1 MTSESAAWATGRS
14 GLPIRYSRAMMRRIT
29 RYLGLLAIIS
39 VAAGCA
45 NRATRPDIP
54 PPGFQSGEAEA
65 AWHAFIGELAFQR
78 DQTETAALEYLR
90 AAQLSEDAGV
100 AERAARI
107 AYLGEAWAVAETAAR
122 LWSERAPQSA
132 DAQRMLTSLAVRNG
146 RPGDALPHLE
156 FLLAD
161 GPDDRQN
168 AWLILMLLLSEESD
182 QQAALQA
189 FTLLVGAHEDEA
201 EAHYALAA
209 LALEA
214 GDTAAALAAAS
225 RGTDLAP
232 DWSRA
237 GLMLA
242 RVLVADGQQE
252 AGISTARA
260 VVERDRDA
268 DVRLEFAGLLAD
280 SGLIDEARSELLE
293 ILAEHPDMP
302 DALLAAGLLEMR
314 AEQPEAARMH
324 FTNLLGTGRRNL
336 DALYYLAMVAERE
349 GESTNALQLY
359 LRIRTGRYFPA
370 AQVQVGRLL
379 FQLGQQEAGI
389 EHLRNFARRFPRYA
403 ESAVLAEAELL
414 VELGEEE
421 EALLL
426 FDEELEKDP
435 QARGIRY
442 ARALLYERT
451 DRVDDAL
458 ADLFE
463 LVDTDPEDANALNAL
478 GYTLADRTDRY
489 AEALTYISAALEKL
503 PDQAPVLDSMG
514 WVNYRLGN
522 LQEALD
528 YLERAWSILKDAE
541 VGAHYG
547 EVLWMTG
554 ERERAIEIWNSARG
568 RSGDE
573 RKLDETMRRFL
584 GED

>member
-1 MTSESAAWATGRS
+1 M
-14 GLPIRYSRAMMRRIT
+14 
-29 RYLGLLAIIS
+29 
-39 VAAGCA
+39 
-45 NRATRPDIP
+45 
-54 PPGFQSGEAEA
+54 
-65 AWHAFIGELAFQR
+65 
-78 DQTETAALEYLR
+78 
-90 AAQLSEDAGV
+90 
-100 AERAARI
+100 
-107 AYLGEAWAVAETAAR
+107 
-122 LWSERAPQSA
+122 
-132 DAQRMLTSLAVRNG
+132 
-146 RPGDALPHLE
+146 
-156 FLLAD
+156 
-161 GPDDRQN
+161 
-168 AWLILMLLLSEESD
+168 
-182 QQAALQA
+182 
-189 FTLLVGAHEDEA
+189 
-201 EAHYALAA
+201 
-209 LALEA
+209 
-214 GDTAAALAAAS
+214 
-225 RGTDLAP
+225 
-232 DWSRA
+232 
-237 GLMLA
+237 
-242 RVLVADGQQE
+242 
-252 AGISTARA
+252 
-260 VVERDRDA
+260 
-268 DVRLEFAGLLAD
+268 
-280 SGLIDEARSELLE
+280 
-293 ILAEHPDMP
+293 
-302 DALLAAGLLEMR
+302 
-314 AEQPEAARMH
+314 
-324 FTNLLGTGRRNL
+324 
-336 DALYYLAMVAERE
+336 
-349 GESTNALQLY
+349 
-359 LRIRTGRYFPA
+359 
-370 AQVQVGRLL
+370 
-379 FQLGQQEAGI
+379 
-389 EHLRNFARRFPRYA
+389 RNFARRFPRYA